1 MRQGVVRRRNSE
13 ITGEKKLLR
22 WESGTGCRA
31 VLLLPVRRVLG
42 QKWCWRPPTALS
54 ERLPVPLTWKV
65 KKKSNVSQSVTHQT
79 N

>member
-1 MRQGVVRRRNSE
+1 MA
-13 ITGEKKLLR
+13 
-22 WESGTGCRA
+22 CRA
-31 VLLLPVRRVLG
+31 VRLLPVRRALG

-65 KKKSNVSQSVTHQT
+65 RKKSNALQSVISRT